1 MSKLFT
7 VKHNNVH
14 YVAARREED
23 GTLEIR
29 ISCLLPQLILRRGR
43 SSSAEQPYIKDL
55 RNIDFVALRE
65 NCEWSQ
71 VSSSHRLERRPKK
84 NKFIA
89 IKDISKLKVEHIAA
103 GDANIT
109 LDAALQASM
118 SDPNQWQIVEPDTRP
133 LITFVIHGAPDGE
146 YEVRLTN
153 QIAWLV
159 AERDKHQR
167 MVEHFQYQIDI
178 VEEMLL

>member
-1 MSKLFT
+1 MTSLIT

-89 IKDISKLKVEHIAA
+89 IKDISKLRVEHIAV
-103 GDANIT
+103 GEANIT
-109 LDAALQASM
+109 LDTALQASM
-118 SDPNQWQIVEPDTRP
+118 SDPNQWKIVEPDTRTMI
-133 LITFVIHGAPDGE
+133 LSFSGTPDGE
-146 YEVRLTN
+146 HEVRLTN
-153 QIAWLV
+153 QLVWLV

-167 MVEHFQYQIDI
+167 MVEHFQYQIDV
-178 VEEMLL
+178 VEEMIP